1 MEPVEDEELPEET
14 LPEELPKDVKKGGPS
29 KGKMWAIIIVA
40 IIVIAAIAGAWGLG
54 LFGGGEDENEPP
66 TDGAEATTGTTIE
79 IGESVSFTSLAA
91 DSDGEIELYEWFFG
105 DGTNLSGDAA
115 AARNATHTY
124 DYGGWYWV
132 YHLVTDDDGAT
143 ADNEDSMIRVIVKLY
158 DPGELEELTNDT
170 APFAFLSADLDI
182 IEINDTVTFDM
193 TGCYGIEYN
202 ESYNGTG
209 DQWNMSWEYLT
220 DIVLDYGDGSDPVDI
235 TPAEEM
241 TDTHQYTASGHYAAA
256 LTVTSTNGESTTV
269 MRTIHVLSP
278 EAASVGDVKN
288 PNTYIYVT
296 IGEPQYLDPAVNYET
311 AGGEVLQNVYETL
324 IWYDGDSAEDLVP
337 MLATEVPS
345 IANGLISEDGLNYTF
360 NLRSGVTFHDG
371 TAMDAADVEYSIE
384 RVLRIH
390 DPAGPSWMLEQVM
403 TDYISYYI
411 GETVGTWIAD
421 SYNASWLIDALPSDP
436 DHVIDDEDVRAVS
449 EASIDQVDSDTITIR
464 LTHPYPGFLQIMAY
478 TIGSVVSMDYVEANG
493 GVEDGVHNDW
503 MDQHTC
509 GSGPYKLVEWDIGSG
524 IQLTRNDDYWGPAP
538 SIKNVFILLATD
550 PNTRMLMLQ
559 AGDADGIDLDIKYE
573 SLFQS
578 ADYRISKGHASFD
591 MMFAGFNMEINAT
604 AAASQY
610 GSTVPSDFFQDKNV
624 RQAFVHLINY
634 TLYIESVR
642 KGNGLAANGPIPQGM
657 FGFNESIPYYEYN
670 LTAAEEYFKAA
681 INEGTGNSWWDDGFT
696 IALIYNAGNE
706 YRETAC
712 QFMKQALESLG
723 APGGFEARI
732 FALDWPSYLNA
743 LQQTPSPFPMFWLG
757 WGPDYAD
764 PDDYVTPFLDST
776 YGVFPGAYTGYE
788 NASIDTLARQAAA
801 ELDLDL
807 RYDLYSEISMLCY
820 EDAPYIWFYQ
830 AQNFHIERSWISGY
844 YYNPMYSNLYY
855 PALSKG

>member
-1 MEPVEDEELPEET
+1 MEPREEEELHEDT
-14 LPEELPKDVKKGGPS
+14 LPEELPKEIREKKPTNM
-29 KGKMWAIIIVA
+29 KLIAVIVAVIII
-40 IIVIAAIAGAWGLG
+40 IAAVAGAWAMG
-54 LFGGGEDENEPP
+54 LFGGGEEEAP
-66 TDGAEATTGTTIE
+66 TVTTTISTHSALAGGTIYLNATAEDEDGTVEE
-79 IGESVSFTSLAA
+79 IVW
-91 DSDGEIELYEWFFG
+91 YFG
-105 DGTNLSGDAA
+105 DGETGDEF
-115 AARNATHTY
+115 NTTHVY
-124 DYGGWYWV
+124 DYPGSYIV
-132 YHLVTDDDGAT
+132 YAVVTDDDGDT
-143 ADNEDSMIRVIVKLY
+143 GDNEDQLSSMTLMVTTSAPDTPSDTDPNATAEPYMILAGSPDVIDIGDEV
-158 DPGELEELTNDT
+158 N
-170 APFAFLSADLDI
+170 FSAGASWAW
-182 IEINDTVTFDM
+182 VA
-193 TGCYGIEYN
+193 EYVN
-202 ESYNGTG
+202 ESDYSEGF
-209 DQWNMSWEYLT
+209 DWVP
-220 DIVLDYGDGSDPVDI
+220 DITAIDPMMLNYSDGSDEVELDTSDPNALHVFNAQGSHPVFL
-235 TPAEEM
+235 TGW
-241 TDTHQYTASGHYAAA
+241 SGTYM
-256 LTVTSTNGESTTV
+256 SIYIK
-269 MRTIHVLSP
+269 TIHVLKAESSWTG
-278 EAASVGDVKN
+278 AVKN
-288 PNTYIYVT
+288 SDTYIYVT
-296 IGEPQYLDPAVNYET
+296 IGEPQYLDPAVDYET

-324 IWYDGDSAEDLVP
+324 IWYDGDSVEELVP
-337 MLATEVPS
+337 LLATEVPS
-345 IANGLISEDGLNYTF
+345 IANELISEDGLNYTF

-371 TAMDAADVEYSIE
+371 TTMDAADVEYSIE

-390 DPAGPSWMLEQVM
+390 DPTGPSWMLEQIM
-403 TDYISYYI
+403 TDYISYYV
-411 GETVGTWIAD
+411 GETLDTWLAD
-421 SYNASWLIDALPSDP
+421 SYNASWLYDALPDTALT
-436 DHVIDDEDVRAVS
+436 HVIDDADVRAVS
-449 EASIDQVDSDTITIR
+449 EASIDQVDSDTVRIR

-524 IQLTRNDDYWGPAP
+524 IQLTRNDNYWGTAP
-538 SIKNVFILLATD
+538 TIKNVFILLATD

-573 SLFQS
+573 SLFQGD
-578 ADYRISKGHASFD
+578 DYRISKGHASFD
-591 MMFAGFNMEINAT
+591 MMFAGFNMEINET
-604 AAASQY
+604 AASTLY
-610 GSTVPSDFFQDKNV
+610 GSDVPTDFFQDKNV

-642 KGNGLAANGPIPQGM
+642 KGNGLPANGPIPQGM

-670 LTAAEEYFKAA
+670 LTASEEFFKAA
-681 INEGTGNSWWDDGFT
+681 INDGTGNSWWDDGFT

-712 QFMKQALESLG
+712 QFMKQALESM
-723 APGGFEARI
+723 ASPGGFEARI

-788 NASIDTLARQAAA
+788 NASIDVLARQAAA
-801 ELDLDL
+801 ELDPDV

-830 AQNFHIERSWISGY
+830 AQNFHIERAWIDGY

-855 PALSKG
+855 PALTKG